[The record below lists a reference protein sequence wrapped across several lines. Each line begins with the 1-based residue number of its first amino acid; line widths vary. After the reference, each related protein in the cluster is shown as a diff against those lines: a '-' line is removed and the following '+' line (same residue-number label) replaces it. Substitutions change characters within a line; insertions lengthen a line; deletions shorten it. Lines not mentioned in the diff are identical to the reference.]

1 MNAAGFAR
9 RLEAGTDH
17 NALSLNVE
25 AAGGDL
31 VFAASG
37 SLSGP
42 ATAGSF
48 DLDTN
53 STAPIAAGNMAIHA
67 GWSVQ
72 PAGPQVTR
80 NITCSYLAPVQ
91 VPSLHA
97 LVLRPA

>member
-1 MNAAGFAR
+1 MDAAA
-9 RLEAGTDH
+9 
-17 NALSLNVE
+17 
-25 AAGGDL
+25 GDL

-42 ATAGSF
+42 ATSASF
-48 DLDTN
+48 DLDTT

-72 PAGPQVTR
+72 PAGPAVTR
-80 NITCSYLAPVQ
+80 AITCSYAAPVQ

-97 LVLRPA
+97 LVMRPA